1 MDYNK
6 LALEMHES
14 HKGKISV
21 ISKVEVKTRE
31 DLSTAYTPGVAEPC
45 RKIRDDKKEV
55 YRYTAKGNWVA
66 VVSDGTAV
74 LGLGDIGP
82 EAAMPVMEGKA
93 ILFKTFADIDA
104 FPICLDTKD
113 PEEIIKTVKYL
124 APTFGG
130 INLEDISAP
139 RCFEIERRLKEELD
153 IPVFH
158 DDQHGTA
165 IVVSAG
171 LLSAL
176 KLVKKDIGKVKAVI
190 NGAGSAGISICKLLL
205 ELGIGDVVLVDRMG
219 ALAPGEDWMNPAQ
232 AEMAKRTNA
241 EQIHGDLATVIKGR
255 DVFIGVSAPN
265 VVTAEMVST
274 MAKDAIVFAMANP
287 TPEIMPDEAKKGG
300 ARVVA
305 TGRSDFPNQINNVL
319 VFPGIFRGALD
330 AKATDITEEMKI
342 AAAKAIAS
350 IVTEEELNE
359 DYIIPGAFDERV
371 AKAVAKAVADTARA
385 QGIVKE

>member
-6 LALEMHES
+6 AALKMHEEN
-14 HKGKISV
+14 KGKIGV
-21 ISKVEVKTRE
+21 VSKVQVKTRD

-55 YRYTAKGNWVA
+55 YRYTAKGNLVA

-82 EAAMPVMEGKA
+82 EAAMPVMEGKS
-93 ILFKTFADIDA
+93 ILFKEFAGIDA

-113 PEEIIKTVKYL
+113 TEEIIETVKRI
-124 APTFGG
+124 APVFGG

-139 RCFEIERRLKEELD
+139 RCFEIESRLKKELD

-171 LLSAL
+171 LLNA
-176 KLVKKDIGKVKAVI
+176 VKFVGKKMEDVKIVI

-205 ELGIGDVVLVDRMG
+205 EIGVGDVVLVDRQG
-219 ALAPGEDWMNPAQ
+219 ALAVGEEWMNPAQ
-232 AEMAKRTNA
+232 KEMSEKTNK
-241 EQIHGDLATVIKGR
+241 EQIHGPLNEVMKGK
-255 DVFIGVSAPN
+255 DIFVGVSAPGI
-265 VVTAEMVST
+265 VTVEMVST
-274 MAKDAIVFAMANP
+274 MAEDAIVFAMANP

-330 AKATDITEEMKI
+330 AQATDITEEMKI
-342 AAAKAIAS
+342 AAVYAIAD
-350 IVTEEELNE
+350 IIKEDELNE
-359 DYIIPGAFDERV
+359 EYIIPGAFDERV
-371 AKAVAKAVADTARA
+371 ASHVAEAVAEKAKEL
-385 QGIVKE
+385 GISKL

>member
-6 LALEMHES
+6 LALEMHET
-14 HKGKISV
+14 HKGKIAV
-21 ISKVEVKTRE
+21 TCKVPVNNRE

-55 YRYTAKGNWVA
+55 YRYTAKGNLVA

-176 KLVKKDIGKVKAVI
+176 KLVKKDIHQVKVVI

-205 ELGIGDVVLVDRMG
+205 ELGVEDAVLVDRLG

-232 AEMAKRTNA
+232 AEMAQRTNPQ
-241 EQIHGDLATVIKGR
+241 QIHGDLATVMKGR

-265 VVTAEMVST
+265 VVTAQMVST
-274 MAKDAIVFAMANP
+274 MAEDAIVFAMANP
-287 TPEIMPDEAKKGG
+287 TPEIMPEEAKKGG

-359 DYIIPGAFDERV
+359 DYIIPGAFDQRV
-371 AKAVAKAVADTARA
+371 AKAVAQAVADTARA